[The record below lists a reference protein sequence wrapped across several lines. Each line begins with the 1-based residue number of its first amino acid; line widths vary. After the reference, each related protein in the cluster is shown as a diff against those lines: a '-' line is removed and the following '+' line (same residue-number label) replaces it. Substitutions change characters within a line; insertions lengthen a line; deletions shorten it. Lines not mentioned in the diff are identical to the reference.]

1 MYIGSRFCALALLG
15 CALLAAQ
22 AQNPP
27 EHAML
32 PMEGIRLAPR
42 IRYQALGSGTLP
54 ALQPQLIEPFLAE
67 PVVVDAGAMATAPR
81 IVATQDGRVL
91 LGSGDRAYARGPAGA
106 PLLDA
111 PGRQQAFRILRNP
124 TALTDPASGEL
135 LGFEA
140 RYLGRAMLV
149 RGESTRIAD
158 ADGTIVEMTPATLD
172 IVAAKEEVRVGDR
185 LVPEPER
192 ELLRYVP
199 HPPATEFDGR
209 IVSVYG
215 SAVAQAAQNQIVVV
229 NRGTRDGLE
238 RGHVL
243 AVLTAGAR
251 LPDKTDADPTPMR
264 LPDERNGLLMV
275 FKTFERL
282 SYALVLGARDGIKV
296 GDRLA
301 SPH

>member
-54 ALQPQLIEPFLAE
+54 ALQPQRIEPFLAE

-185 LVPEPER
+185 LLPEPER

-251 LPDKTDADPTPMR
+251 LPDRTDADPTPMR

>member
-1 MYIGSRFCALALLG
+1 
-15 CALLAAQ
+15 
-22 AQNPP
+22 
-27 EHAML
+27 ML
-32 PMEGIRLAPR
+32 PTEGIRLAPR

-81 IVATQDGRVL
+81 IVATQDSRVL
-91 LGSGDRAYARGPAGA
+91 LGRGDRAYARGPAGA

-111 PGRQQAFRILRNP
+111 PGRQQVFRILRNP

-158 ADGTIVEMTPATLD
+158 ADRTIVEMTPATID

-185 LVPEPER
+185 LVPEPEH

-301 SPH
+301 SPR